1 MTFSWVDLPI
11 KYITWRCIVLKNLSS
26 WSLMKPKSV
35 KRLRLIMI
43 KREEV
48 NVKALLVCNSKKRI
62 GVLQ

>member
-11 KYITWRCIVLKNLSS
+11 KYITWRCIVL
-26 WSLMKPKSV
+26 KPKSV

-48 NVKALLVCNSKKRI
+48 NVKALLVCNSEENSKKRI